1 MTTDRGKRVK
11 NNKLQIPNIKQ
22 ISNHKS
28 QIPNRAFF
36 SFVISVIGFWDLL
49 FGAWDLGFILSL
61 MPLFFFHN
69 E

>member
-36 SFVISVIGFWDLL
+36 SFVISVIGFWDL
-49 FGAWDLGFILSL
+49 FVIWCLGFGIYFIINATIFL
-61 MPLFFFHN
+61 P
-69 E
+69 